1 MKHSRPLGD
10 QNLKGE
16 HEQND
21 FCRAQGI
28 KLNEVEKMRSLKKK
42 IKNHL
47 KASTVQVFYL

>member
-16 HEQND
+16 REQND

-28 KLNEVEKMRSLKKK
+28 KLNEVEKMRSLKKINK
-42 IKNHL
+42 K
-47 KASTVQVFYL
+47 SP